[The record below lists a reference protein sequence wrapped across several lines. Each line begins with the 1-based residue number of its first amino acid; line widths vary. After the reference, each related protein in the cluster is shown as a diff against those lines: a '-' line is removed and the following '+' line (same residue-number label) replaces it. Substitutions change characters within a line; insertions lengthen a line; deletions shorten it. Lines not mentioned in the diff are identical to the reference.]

1 MGLSRRGLF
10 GGAAGAAL
18 VSPLVSPPIGAVLSS
33 PTAIAAPVGV
43 SPLAAAW
50 QHDFAA
56 APASMDRLLAELAA
70 QRADVERSCAVLRRC
85 VDAFVRPAGDGGA
98 RAMEG

>member
-18 VSPLVSPPIGAVLSS
+18 VLPPLGAALVPPPVF
-33 PTAIAAPVGV
+33 AAPVGGP
-43 SPLAAAW
+43 PLAAAW
-50 QHDFAA
+50 EHDFAA
-56 APASMDRLLAELAA
+56 AQASMDRLLADFAA
-70 QRADVERSCAVLRRC
+70 QRADVERSIAVLRRC
-85 VDAFVRPAGDGGA
+85 VDAFVRPASDGGA